1 MAKDEI
7 LNAAEMDA
15 AEAEAEQIDS
25 VGVYTHEFKKPFTCE
40 GNTYESLTFNFD
52 SLSGADSLAIEN
64 EMMALGKP
72 LVAPEFSGEYL
83 IRMAAK
89 AAKISSTVIEAM
101 PLADYNRIRSHART
115 FLLKS
120 GS

>member
-1 MAKDEI
+1 MAKEEI
-7 LNAAEMDA
+7 IKAAEMDA
-15 AEAEAEQIDS
+15 AEEAAEQIDS
-25 VGVYTHEFKKPFTCE
+25 VGVYTHEFKKPFTYE
-40 GNTYESLTFNFD
+40 GKTYESLTFNSD
-52 SLSGADSLAIEN
+52 ALSGADSLAIEN
-64 EMMALGKP
+64 EMLALGKA

-101 PLADYNRIRSHART
+101 PLYDYNRIRSRART
-115 FLLKS
+115 FLLRS